1 MKNCNKGRKYY
12 LNITFKKCSM
22 LIPMMSVQK
31 PEIRRIA
38 YFQEYTD
45 WYTYGGF
52 MTGKFL
58 KKLMSAAMCI
68 ALGAG
73 VFYSGNELAA
83 SLSATVFAEEISES
97 ENESTYVA
105 TISKTILSKR
115 LANPT
120 PANVVREKLNRLD
133 VMNKIMVNVEV
144 VDPVGKTA
152 VVVTDDEAPIDVYM
166 AADEASEI
174 VGRFCSNGSGVV
186 EEKGETWTKLSSGDV
201 SGYVK
206 TAHVIFDDEAL
217 TFIEENGEKNDEG
230 VCVLPQAV
238 SIEEIRAKER
248 AEALAKE
255 ESLKNEAQN
264 QGAGEVATGQ
274 SGSAAS
280 ESYLLAC
287 IVYCESGNQS
297 YEGQLAV
304 ANVVLNRVKSPLFP
318 NTVSEVV
325 YQRGQFTP
333 AFSGSLARV
342 LKSGPSAQSVQAAND
357 ALAGNNNIGDY
368 LYFNGYVDT
377 SRVNSYVVIGDHT
390 FYN

>member
-1 MKNCNKGRKYY
+1 
-12 LNITFKKCSM
+12 
-22 LIPMMSVQK
+22 
-31 PEIRRIA
+31 
-38 YFQEYTD
+38 
-45 WYTYGGF
+45 

-58 KKLMSAAMCI
+58 KKLMSASMCV

-73 VFYSGNELAA
+73 VFYSGSRLVD

-97 ENESTYVA
+97 ENGSTYVA
-105 TISKTILSKR
+105 TVSKAV
-115 LANPT
+115 LARRATNPV
-120 PANVVREKLNRLD
+120 PAELTREKLNRLD
-133 VMNKIMVNVEV
+133 VMNKIMVNVEA
-144 VDPVGKTA
+144 VDYVGKTA
-152 VVVTDDEAPIDVYM
+152 VVAAEDEVYINIYKT
-166 AADEASEI
+166 ADEAGEI
-174 VGRFCSNGSGVV
+174 VGRFFAPSEGTI
-186 EEKGETWTKLSSGDV
+186 EEKGESWTKLSSGDV

-206 TAHVIFDDEAL
+206 NEYVLLDEAAQAV
-217 TFIEENGEKNDEG
+217 IEEKGEADEDG
-230 VCVLPQAV
+230 VKRLPNAMSMDEIYAMEQA
-238 SIEEIRAKER
+238 RAAEDKKE
-248 AEALAKE
+248 AEA
-255 ESLKNEAQN
+255 
-264 QGAGEVATGQ
+264 AGGVWTGT
-274 SGSAAS
+274 SGGTISGGGTLQSAAS

-325 YQRGQFTP
+325 YQSGQFTP
-333 AFSGSLARV
+333 AFSGSLASV
-342 LKSGPSAQSVQAAND
+342 LASGPSEMSVQAAND

>member
-1 MKNCNKGRKYY
+1 
-12 LNITFKKCSM
+12 
-22 LIPMMSVQK
+22 
-31 PEIRRIA
+31 
-38 YFQEYTD
+38 
-45 WYTYGGF
+45 

-58 KKLMSAAMCI
+58 KKWMSAVMCA

-73 VFYSGNELAA
+73 VFYSGSMLANA
-83 SLSATVFAEEISES
+83 LTATVFTDEISES

-105 TISKTILSKR
+105 TISKTVLAKR
-115 LANPT
+115 AANPVPVNT
-120 PANVVREKLNRLD
+120 VREKLNRLD
-133 VMNKIMVNVEV
+133 VMNKVMVNVEA
-144 VDPVGKTA
+144 VDPVGKMA
-152 VVVTDDEAPIDVYM
+152 VVAVKDEISVDVYM
-166 AADEASEI
+166 DADENSEV
-174 VGRFCSNGSGVV
+174 VGRFFSDGSGLV
-186 EEKGETWTKLSSGDV
+186 EEKGDVWTKLSSGDV
-201 SGYVK
+201 SGYVR
-206 TAHVIFDDEAL
+206 TEQVIFGDEAL
-217 TFIEENGEKNDEG
+217 SFIEANGEINSEG
-230 VCVLPQAV
+230 EYVLPQAV
-238 SIEEIRAKER
+238 GMEEIRAKES
-248 AEALAKE
+248 AEALAKQ
-255 ESLKNEAQN
+255 AQAEN
-264 QGAGEVATGQ
+264 AQL
-274 SGSAAS
+274 SSAAS

-325 YQRGQFTP
+325 YQSGQFTP

-342 LKSGPSAQSVQAAND
+342 LASGPSAQSVQAAND

>member
-1 MKNCNKGRKYY
+1 
-12 LNITFKKCSM
+12 
-22 LIPMMSVQK
+22 
-31 PEIRRIA
+31 
-38 YFQEYTD
+38 
-45 WYTYGGF
+45 

-58 KKLMSAAMCI
+58 KKLMSAAMCVV
-68 ALGAG
+68 LGAG

-152 VVVTDDEAPIDVYM
+152 VVVTDDEAPIDIYM

-186 EEKGETWTKLSSGDV
+186 EEKGETWTKLSSGGV

-217 TFIEENGEKNDEG
+217 AFIEKNGEKNDEG

-248 AEALAKE
+248 AEA
-255 ESLKNEAQN
+255 QN
-264 QGAGEVATGQ
+264 QGAGEAAFGQ
-274 SGSAAS
+274 SGSVAS